1 MPTLRTVSLALRIA
15 SAQLL
20 TLYYPLPQPRREVTP
35 AALRKLVCEVSSCVV
50 HFDGFRLSSSFLLPL
65 AINVISRENCPVA
78 AKHGCPT
85 PVAPG
90 GDPYTRWLRLP
101 SPYYAPS
108 ACSKM
113 PWSILLV
120 FDLDGVG
127 IFQECTL
134 VNFHCL
140 TCCWGEL
147 TGGRL
152 ATPTTWPLQSG
163 QALDVYYS
171 GSNDPKD
178 GIYDPGYA
186 HHLPAQ
192 ERTRV
197 IDCVRLA
204 D

>member
-65 AINVISRENCPVA
+65 AINVISRENCHAA

-90 GDPYTRWLRLP
+90 GDLYTRWLRLP

-120 FDLDGVG
+120 FDLDGVQVAL
-127 IFQECTL
+127 IITAKLFLIQSDLVRSTCTSL
-134 VNFHCL
+134 R
-140 TCCWGEL
+140 
-147 TGGRL
+147 RL
-152 ATPTTWPLQSG
+152 AGRKVP
-163 QALDVYYS
+163 D
-171 GSNDPKD
+171 
-178 GIYDPGYA
+178 
-186 HHLPAQ
+186 
-192 ERTRV
+192 
-197 IDCVRLA
+197 
-204 D
+204 

>member
-65 AINVISRENCPVA
+65 AINVISRENCPAA

-90 GDPYTRWLRLP
+90 GDLYTRWLRLP

-120 FDLDGVG
+120 FDLDGV
-127 IFQECTL
+127 
-134 VNFHCL
+134 VRPRSV
-140 TCCWGEL
+140 
-147 TGGRL
+147 RL
-152 ATPTTWPLQSG
+152 KLLFKAIMG
-163 QALDVYYS
+163 
-171 GSNDPKD
+171 
-178 GIYDPGYA
+178 DPGRGFA
-186 HHLPAQ
+186 L
-192 ERTRV
+192 
-197 IDCVRLA
+197 
-204 D
+204 

>member
-20 TLYYPLPQPRREVTP
+20 SLYYPLPQPRREVTP

-65 AINVISRENCPVA
+65 AINVISRENCPAA

-90 GDPYTRWLRLP
+90 GDLYTRWLRLP

-120 FDLDGVG
+120 FDLDGVLG
-127 IFQECTL
+127 L
-134 VNFHCL
+134 VAFCQTASVLRRAWLGGLGAGQYACIAQASEASRCL
-140 TCCWGEL
+140 SSL
-147 TGGRL
+147 ISPSP
-152 ATPTTWPLQSG
+152 TP
-163 QALDVYYS
+163 
-171 GSNDPKD
+171 
-178 GIYDPGYA
+178 
-186 HHLPAQ
+186 
-192 ERTRV
+192 
-197 IDCVRLA
+197 
-204 D
+204 

>member
-65 AINVISRENCPVA
+65 AINVFSRENCPVA

-113 PWSILLV
+113 PRSILLV
-120 FDLDGVG
+120 FDLDGVR
-127 IFQECTL
+127 IYVLYSAVQP
-134 VNFHCL
+134 
-140 TCCWGEL
+140 WIY
-147 TGGRL
+147 
-152 ATPTTWPLQSG
+152 
-163 QALDVYYS
+163 LD
-171 GSNDPKD
+171 
-178 GIYDPGYA
+178 
-186 HHLPAQ
+186 LFPAPAFVILRISQ
-192 ERTRV
+192 VRTRPP
-197 IDCVRLA
+197 RHEA
-204 D
+204 